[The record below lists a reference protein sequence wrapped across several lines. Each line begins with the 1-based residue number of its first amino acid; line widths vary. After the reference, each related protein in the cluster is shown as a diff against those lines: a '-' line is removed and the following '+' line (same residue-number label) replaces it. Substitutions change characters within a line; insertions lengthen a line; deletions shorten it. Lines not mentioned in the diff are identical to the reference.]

1 MALINQ
7 INLTCNQDRM
17 QASQAVVSV
26 NQPSIVVS
34 AEVIASTGWLVLTFN
49 KYQYNIIV
57 LCIYINIEDTN
68 QSPIK
73 QEIVCKFLP
82 SFAGLFYC
90 KAGPRQLLP
99 LHHSPVQRSVLS
111 SGSREEHLTR
121 NTNWRSHFT
130 LIYFFFYRIYA
141 I

>member
-34 AEVIASTGWLVLTFN
+34 GEVIASTGWLVLTFN
-49 KYQYNIIV
+49 KYQYNIV
-57 LCIYINIEDTN
+57 FYVYTYINIEDTN

-73 QEIVCKFLP
+73 QDQRLFANFYPVLQD
-82 SFAGLFYC
+82 SFIAKPGRASSCL
-90 KAGPRQLLP
+90 
-99 LHHSPVQRSVLS
+99 SITVLS
-111 SGSREEHLTR
+111 SDRCSAVAAEK
-121 NTNWRSHFT
+121 N
-130 LIYFFFYRIYA
+130 I
-141 I
+141 

>member
-34 AEVIASTGWLVLTFN
+34 GEVIASTDWLVLTFN
-49 KYQYNIIV
+49 KYQYNIV

-111 SGSREEHLTR
+111 SGSRGDLFTT
-121 NTNWRSHFT
+121 NTN
-130 LIYFFFYRIYA
+130 
-141 I
+141 

>member
-34 AEVIASTGWLVLTFN
+34 GEVIASTGWLVLTFN
-49 KYQYNIIV
+49 KYQYNIV

-73 QEIVCKFLP
+73 QDR
-82 SFAGLFYC
+82 GLFANFY
-90 KAGPRQLLP
+90 
-99 LHHSPVQRSVLS
+99 PVLQDSFIAKPGRASSCLSITVLS
-111 SGSREEHLTR
+111 SDRCSAVAAEK
-121 NTNWRSHFT
+121 N
-130 LIYFFFYRIYA
+130 I
-141 I
+141 